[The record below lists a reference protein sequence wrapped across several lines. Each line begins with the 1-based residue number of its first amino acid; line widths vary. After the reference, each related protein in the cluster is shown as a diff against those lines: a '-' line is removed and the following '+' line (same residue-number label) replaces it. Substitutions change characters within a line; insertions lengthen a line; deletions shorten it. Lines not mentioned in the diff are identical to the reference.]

1 MLLIRLIAASLL
13 CLPLPAQPQS
23 YPSKPVR
30 LIVPYVAGGAG
41 DTIARAVG
49 IKLAES
55 LGQPVIV
62 ENRPGANAVIGSD
75 YVANSAPDGY
85 TLLLPLGPSHHTIQF
100 FQKNVPYDPVKDFT
114 PIMIVGTAPQI
125 IVAGPALSVNTL
137 AELIAYGKK
146 NPGKLSFGTS
156 GVGSSQHLG
165 GLLLNSAAGLDLVHV
180 PYKGG
185 AAALNDVLGGQV
197 PVGIV
202 VLSNTLQHIK
212 AGKLKGLAVI
222 EARRAKGAPNI
233 PTVAEGGVPGYAVPP
248 TWAGILGPAGLP
260 APIVSRLSGELAKI
274 AASPDVRSRLEAA
287 GFEVTGSTPQ
297 EFAQILAS
305 SVEVYRKIVTEA
317 GITPE

>member
-1 MLLIRLIAASLL
+1 MLLIRLIAVSLL
-13 CLPLPAQPQS
+13 CFPLAALPQS

-49 IKLAES
+49 IKLSES
-55 LGQPVIV
+55 LGHPVVV

-75 YVANSAPDGY
+75 YVAKSAPDGN

-125 IVAGPALSVNTL
+125 IITGPALPVNTL

-233 PTVAEGGVPGYAVPP
+233 PTVAEAGVPGYAVPP

-260 APIVSRLSGELAKI
+260 APIVSRLSAELAKI

-297 EFAQILAS
+297 EFAQILSS
-305 SVEVYRKIVTEA
+305 SVELYRKIVTDA